1 MRSPRW
7 LALVALTAALALSG
21 CETED
26 DPVTTDDGTETD
38 GDATANGDATAPAA
52 PAEQG
57 EHDRVFNL
65 IAMSHTSP
73 ETVRGLEI
81 EVETTPWDG
90 ESTDGPF
97 SYASAPCNQDAP
109 INNVSSNLPSFNTE
123 LENSRSPASTRLHP
137 FEFDI
142 DEIEDGAGEMSGTIT
157 VTVCHPRFGVTPD
170 PDPVPDAEKDRI
182 VFDFTATFEQ
192 PTVEET
198 TYSGTFEVT
207 DATGPY
213 EGLQASG
220 QIAGYLMCLGPE
232 PCEQQG
238 EFRDAQVVMIGTYEP
253 PEGAIDD
260 E

>member
-1 MRSPRW
+1 MRTTRW
-7 LALVALTAALALSG
+7 LLPAALSAALALTG
-21 CETED
+21 CETNDD
-26 DPVTTDDGTETD
+26 DPLVTDDDTTET
-38 GDATANGDATAPAA
+38 NGDATEQTAPAG
-52 PAEQG
+52 QG
-57 EHDRVFNL
+57 EYDRVFNL

-109 INNVSSNLPSFNTE
+109 INNVSSNLPSFNTQ
-123 LENSRSPASTRLHP
+123 LEDSRSPASTRLHP

-142 DEIEDGAGEMSGTIT
+142 DDIEDGAGEMSGTIT
-157 VTVCHPRFGVTPD
+157 LTVCHPRFGVTPD
-170 PDPVPDAEKDRI
+170 PDPVPDEDKDRI
-182 VFDFTATFEQ
+182 VFDFTASLMQ

-207 DATGPY
+207 EATGPY

-220 QIAGYLMCLGPE
+220 QIAGYMMCLGPE
-232 PCEQQG
+232 PCAQRG
-238 EFRDAQVVMIGTYEP
+238 EFRDAQVAMIGTYEP
-253 PEGAIDD
+253 PEGAVDD